1 MKKIIVIVAVAAL
14 FGVLL
19 IRKANTEKR
28 MEAYAIEHN
37 CEWSYSWYI
46 NEEPVCR

>member
-1 MKKIIVIVAVAAL
+1 MKKIIVIILAVAL

-19 IRKANTEKR
+19 IRKANAENR
-28 MEAYAIEHN
+28 MDAYAIEHN